1 MDAATRTPRSNRA
14 VGVLFVLGAAL
25 AWSTG
30 GLGVKLVD
38 APAPTIAGYRA
49 LFAALVLAVAV
60 ALHAERVGLGT
71 LAAFGALVRR
81 PLLWGAAVGYAVMVV
96 SFVVAAKIT
105 TAANAIL
112 LQYTAPIYV
121 ALLSWPLLRERV
133 RWWDGAAV
141 VLCLGGMALFFRD
154 QVSSSARTGDLIAIL
169 GGFGFAALPLQLRLD
184 QRRLEQGK
192 LEAGSNADPRL
203 AAAAPLFACLLGN
216 VIALAV
222 CAPWMFGSPPADAR
236 SWSVLAALG
245 VVQIG
250 LAYVLYGVGV
260 RRLRAVESMLVSTLE
275 PLLAPVW
282 VLLGTGERPGTNA
295 LVGGAVIVATVTAQG
310 VLASTLGSRE
320 RAA

>member
-1 MDAATRTPRSNRA
+1 

-49 LFAALVLAVAV
+49 LFASLVLAAAV
-60 ALHAERVGLGT
+60 SAHAERVGLGT
-71 LAAFGALVRR
+71 LTAFGALVRR

-141 VLCLGGMALFFRD
+141 LLCLGGMALFFRD

-184 QRRLEQGK
+184 QRRLE
-192 LEAGSNADPRL
+192 AGASADPRL

-216 VIALAV
+216 LLAV
-222 CAPWMFGSPPADAR
+222 AATMPWMWSAPPPDAR
-236 SWSVLAALG
+236 SWGVVGALG

-282 VLLGTGERPGTNA
+282 VLLGTGERPGRNA
-295 LVGGAVIVATVTAQG
+295 LLGGAVIVATVTAQG
-310 VLASTLGSRE
+310 LLVSTVGARE
-320 RAA
+320 REA

>member
-1 MDAATRTPRSNRA
+1 MYTAVSTARSGRA

-60 ALHAERVGLGT
+60 AAHAERVGLGT
-71 LAAFGALVRR
+71 LAAFRALVRR

-141 VLCLGGMALFFRD
+141 LLSLGGMALFFRD

-184 QRRLEQGK
+184 QRRLE
-192 LEAGSNADPRL
+192 AGGEADPRL

-216 VIALAV
+216 VLALV
-222 CAPWMFGSPPADAR
+222 VTSPWMVGAPPAGAR
-236 SWSVLAALG
+236 SWLVVAALG

-282 VLLGTGERPGTNA
+282 VLLGTGERPGRNA

-310 VLASTLGSRE
+310 VLASTIGAR
-320 RAA
+320 RRPG